1 MNSKTRR
8 KKERLYIAYGSNLN
22 LEQMAG
28 RCPTAEVIGKTEL
41 KDWRLRFRGGRLSAV
56 ATVERAD
63 GYKVPVLIW
72 KLQPE
77 DERALDR
84 YEGWPH
90 LYRKEILRITVNGKR
105 VYAMIY
111 IMNEHSRPYGAP
123 SKHYFNTIMEGYK
136 SAGFDQAALLQA
148 AYNTAERN
156 KKNDGDS

>member
-1 MNSKTRR
+1 MDSK
-8 KKERLYIAYGSNLN
+8 KDRLYIAYGSNLN
-22 LEQMAG
+22 LMQMER

-56 ATVERAD
+56 ATVEKAN
-63 GYKVPVLIW
+63 GYKVPVLVW

-90 LYRKEILRITVNGKR
+90 LYRKEMRRVTVNGKR

-111 IMNEHSRPYGAP
+111 IMNESGNPYGTP
-123 SKHYFNTIMEGYK
+123 SGHYLSTILEGYK
-136 SAGFDQAALLQA
+136 TAGFDTAPLTEAA
-148 AYNTAERN
+148 NIPVKE
-156 KKNDGDS
+156 DIDE